1 MPERRPALI
10 QRVREA
16 RVTVAGKCIGEIGPG
31 LLALVAVERGDAE
44 AQALRLLERVL
55 GYRVFAD
62 DEGRMNRSLEALG
75 GGLLAVPQFTL
86 AADTNTG
93 ARPSFTPAAAPAEG
107 ARLFEHFVWRAR
119 ARHAIVSTGQFG
131 ADMQV
136 MLVNDGPVTFWL
148 RVPPA
153 VA

>member
-1 MPERRPALI
+1 MIALI

-16 RVTVAGKCIGEIGPG
+16 RVTVAGACVGEIGPG
-31 LLALVAVERGDAE
+31 LLALVAIERGDAE
-44 AQALRLLERVL
+44 AQAVRLLGRVL

-86 AADTNTG
+86 AADTNAG
-93 ARPSFTPAAAPAEG
+93 ARPSFTPAAAPADG
-107 ARLFEHFVWRAR
+107 ARLFGHFVGLAR
-119 ARHAIVSTGQFG
+119 ARHAIVRTGQFG

-153 VA
+153 SS